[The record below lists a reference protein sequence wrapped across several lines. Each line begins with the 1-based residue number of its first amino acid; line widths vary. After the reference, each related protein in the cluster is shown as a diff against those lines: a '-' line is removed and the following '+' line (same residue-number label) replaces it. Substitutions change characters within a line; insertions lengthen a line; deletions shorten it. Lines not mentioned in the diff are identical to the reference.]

1 MDAECS
7 VSVQEVLMC
16 PEMVC
21 TLDVY
26 EEQKAEGLK
35 GESLRASAFALA
47 SPPCDFDKNVGL
59 TFFLI
64 RVLVILILLLLFGI
78 AAALHAPRA
87 RRFSC
92 FANSLYCQV

>member
-26 EEQKAEGLK
+26 EEQKARALK
-35 GESLRASAFALA
+35 VNL
-47 SPPCDFDKNVGL
+47 
-59 TFFLI
+59 
-64 RVLVILILLLLFGI
+64 
-78 AAALHAPRA
+78 
-87 RRFSC
+87 
-92 FANSLYCQV
+92 